1 MNQGDRNLYQQFHS
15 FIRQKQLLEQVDYII
30 LGVSGGVDSMVLL
43 HLFLQYR
50 QQHKI
55 DILAAHLNHSLRGQ
69 KADKDESL
77 VKAYCQSINCAYT
90 SRKVNVRAYAKKN
103 NLSLEMAGRELRY
116 NFFEE
121 FARENPRSLIAT
133 AHTKDDQVETILY
146 RIIRG
151 AGVKGLAGIQLKRGN
166 IIRPLLFASK
176 EQLYEYA
183 AQHQIPFSEDHTNR
197 DEKIQRNFIRQSLIP
212 SIKANLNPSFD
223 TAVLRLSTISEDV
236 TKFIH
241 NAGTEALDDCFV
253 YSNSIEIAL
262 DISRLKKYF
271 TTVKI
276 EVVRECFNRLNYPY
290 PAVDYNMLTRIVQI
304 AEEGTTGKRL
314 RIAANLQAYVDRG
327 NLIFEY
333 DKNPHWQALQIV
345 PGMEYKTDYFRFA
358 SEIVKDRDYSEGI
371 EQRTIEYLDL
381 DKLGENLVLRPWEK
395 SDRIK
400 PLNAPYT
407 KKVSDIFI
415 DQKIPLNKKKRI
427 PILESDGKIV
437 WVCGL
442 KLSDEFKLKPM
453 TRRTLKV
460 YYEELL

>member
-1 MNQGDRNLYQQFHS
+1 
-15 FIRQKQLLEQVDYII
+15 
-30 LGVSGGVDSMVLL
+30 
-43 HLFLQYR
+43 
-50 QQHKI
+50 
-55 DILAAHLNHSLRGQ
+55 
-69 KADKDESL
+69 
-77 VKAYCQSINCAYT
+77 
-90 SRKVNVRAYAKKN
+90 
-103 NLSLEMAGRELRY
+103 
-116 NFFEE
+116 
-121 FARENPRSLIAT
+121 
-133 AHTKDDQVETILY
+133 
-146 RIIRG
+146 
-151 AGVKGLAGIQLKRGN
+151 
-166 IIRPLLFASK
+166 
-176 EQLYEYA
+176 
-183 AQHQIPFSEDHTNR
+183 
-197 DEKIQRNFIRQSLIP
+197 
-212 SIKANLNPSFD
+212 
-223 TAVLRLSTISEDV
+223 
-236 TKFIH
+236 
-241 NAGTEALDDCFV
+241 
-253 YSNSIEIAL
+253 
-262 DISRLKKYF
+262 
-271 TTVKI
+271 
-276 EVVRECFNRLNYPY
+276 
-290 PAVDYNMLTRIVQI
+290 MLTRIVQI
-304 AEEGTTGKRL
+304 AEEGITGKRL
-314 RIAANLQAYVDRG
+314 RIAANLQAYVDRS